1 MATTTTR
8 KKTYNPYDDVKAISE
23 YKGKY
28 ADAKSTGG
36 DYKQWQQKAAENYM
50 NLHANGRADLA
61 DQLAASNYEQSLE
74 ILKGYQP
81 TTLYD
86 DYYAKVYGDSVE
98 EASSP
103 KLSEGAQ
110 KIFDAYYGANGILND
125 KTITKDENG
134 NVVSGLNVDHYNTGR
149 NQLDFINGF
158 DVTKQPYYEGIM
170 QQYNLLGGDAAQGA
184 LAGGASGNSGNIDSY
199 AQANA
204 NRQQLA
210 FTTAGINAALA
221 AANQNQANWQNVYD
235 RMTAHLGTMGEQNND
250 MLGRANEIYAT
261 DSAERQNLVNANADL
276 AKQEMV
282 NKINKY
288 LADIGYDT
296 DIYGIDSAE
305 RQNQVNADAGL
316 TQAQIQANAGLSEA
330 QIRANAEKYGYDV
343 DKQIADAEL
352 KAAGDKWLAEQQIAN
367 GIDPFTG
374 KKATNSS
381 DTEADVFRF
390 ISEASKLIGSD
401 ESVQSYT
408 DVYNMALERF
418 PEYDKD
424 KIMSYVKSVKALN
437 GSGSSSKT

>member
-110 KIFDAYYGANGILND
+110 KIFDAYYGVNGILND

-199 AQANA
+199 ARANA

-235 RMTAHLGTMGEQNND
+235 RMTAHLDSMGEQNND
-250 MLGRANEIYAT
+250 MLEQANKIYTT
-261 DSAERQNLVNANADL
+261 DSDERQKIVEKNAEL
-276 AKQEMV
+276 AKEEML
-282 NKINKY
+282 NKYNKY
-288 LADIGYDT
+288 LADIGYDLDVYKT
-296 DIYGIDSAE
+296 DSEE
-305 RQNQVNADAGL
+305 RKH
-316 TQAQIQANAGLSEA
+316 QATENAGLSEA
-330 QIRANAEKYGYDV
+330 QIKANAEQEAARIQAEAEKYGHDRDYEAKTTATNKQTEANNTGAEIVSLV
-343 DKQIADAEL
+343 DEIARHFKNGTQSEFIDSWDGLWKALVAEY
-352 KAAGDKWLAEQQIAN
+352 
-367 GIDPFTG
+367 GIDEG
-374 KKATNSS
+374 KKWY
-381 DTEADVFRF
+381 E
-390 ISEASKLIGSD
+390 EL
-401 ESVQSYT
+401 ESTYP
-408 DVYNMALERF
+408 YLFNKAYY
-418 PEYDKD
+418 YDGD
-424 KIMSYVKSVKALN
+424 RKAVHPDAIKRAE
-437 GSGSSSKT
+437 SR